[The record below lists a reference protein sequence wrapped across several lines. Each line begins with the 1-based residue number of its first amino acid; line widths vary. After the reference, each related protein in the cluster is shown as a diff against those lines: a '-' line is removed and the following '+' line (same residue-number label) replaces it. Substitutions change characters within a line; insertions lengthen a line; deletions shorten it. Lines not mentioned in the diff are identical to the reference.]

1 MSVNWTEEQ
10 LQAIEYDQ
18 PRPLLV
24 SAAAGS
30 GKTAVL
36 IERIFRRVMTKKVEP
51 ENILVATFTDKAAT
65 QMRRKIDEKIAA
77 EMQQATDPTT
87 LKHLRELKQRFPL
100 AQISTIHAFCLNLIK
115 EYGAYL
121 TDQNG
126 QLILQPGF
134 TTISQTYRDIYLN
147 QAIDEVLTDL
157 YQKIS
162 ELNISD
168 DTSSNFESSQ
178 NNLAINAVNS
188 ESRLNEL
195 NEKNSNNEENN
206 ESEPTI
212 LNKKDFNK
220 DLNREDVSTS
230 LVLQEIPGIQSKIE
244 LFNLLEEPITQDEWL
259 QDFDRLV
266 LMITDSLS
274 DQPVRDQLAR
284 SLAQLRSMAYFET
297 EIQQALKDFQA
308 QAEDFSRHPLVKEAL
323 EQIEALINPAIEGL
337 DYALNSEHLRI
348 VLSKKTRTKE
358 HFQIEERL
366 NLELKVIQKIKQI
379 LTAKS
384 SDPEKWNQIHE
395 QGKLLGDFISLRAN
409 NSCTPEALA
418 KMDFIENYEPNV
430 LPIIAMIHPDFR
442 HNSAIAK
449 RNQLENTK
457 PYFIRSTH
465 EIEQDLQSMLRPL
478 ARFFE
483 TVILVER
490 RFQQIK
496 IRHNQIDFNDYEH
509 YALQLLDQP
518 EIAKVLH
525 EKYQEI
531 YLDEYQDTNPIQ
543 ETLISRIKC
552 PRVFMVGDLK
562 QSIYRFRFADPGL
575 FRKKLSTFFLYDKY
589 EDSLCTAENLSEAEN
604 DLSEADENL
613 FATDQDLPET
623 HKKLS
628 KAHQDLSEAAENLF
642 ATEQDLSETHKKLSK
657 VDQDLPKQLP
667 ENFPDGYT
675 VLLNRNFRSSE
686 TILHAIND
694 LFSWFMRSEIAEIE
708 YDHTQM
714 LIPGRADLSEIELSE
729 TELGET
735 ELGEAEL
742 SERLISLEHLVIPN
756 EINDFDLNL
765 IPELTRIKIESGT
778 DLELALEALQ
788 AVKII
793 KRELLNGRQLSDIAI
808 LSRKHDISSIYKQ
821 VLAAYGIPVSGGEQ
835 ATYLETQELRFLTQ
849 LISLLDNFQQDI
861 PLASVMRSQIFG
873 IPFDENE
880 LLALRLSQPDAKYFY
895 EVVQN
900 ASKLSREDFV
910 SQTEQILT
918 FNQNADQNADQNF
931 DQNAESDYAD
941 ESDKSF
947 DKAESKRQNQIT
959 IDLYNKLHDFM
970 RLINDLRNQSK
981 WLSLAELLDNI
992 FRIADYPDY
1001 LMRLPFSEQR
1011 LSDIERFQQWANQFE
1026 QEQGGGL
1033 RNFIVYI
1040 NQITEQK
1047 LKLENFDIPPAPG
1060 NSVATMT
1067 IHASK
1072 GLEFPVV
1079 ILAGANNQLS
1089 VRRST
1094 DILNF
1099 DPTFGLSSYIVNFEQ
1114 QATYSSP
1121 ANAWHQEQIIS
1132 MELAEEYRLLYVAMT
1147 RAEEKLYILSSE
1159 KMKSTEDEYYGK
1171 ALELINQNFTRS
1183 NFQNLKSYAEI
1194 IVGYLNSQD
1203 KRILEEFPGYSILAT
1218 YDFLDMFRESPETEN
1233 SNRPKEN
1240 NEQVINNQTTNSEQV
1255 MNEKQ
1260 NPDQKLNLPD
1270 LNQKRYQPLTI
1281 GKYSFSVNYLSE
1293 IFAEL
1298 KQVNCEYADYLVQ
1311 AEATGQIRQSEIILP
1326 ADSGSEAAKAI
1337 ERLKKLLPDLPEE
1350 DPLNLIPAKLTVS
1363 EISAK
1368 EQIQNLD
1375 SAEQIILPSGM
1386 ADMGYTL
1393 RKPEPEPATDEV
1405 SYSGREFGTF
1415 IHSLMQF
1422 IKPEDFLEQ
1431 PEAQWENIFR
1441 EQIEQMIHKQQ
1452 LFAKN
1457 KSQAKAAYPFLE
1469 KFLRSEIAQRL
1480 YQVEKAG
1487 GPVYREIPFTLAIP
1501 ATQVL
1506 DVNQIKQLNIDQ
1518 IEQHNMNN
1526 QIERL
1531 NIDQIEQHNVNNQ
1544 IEQLSIDQIEH
1555 NDITK
1560 SDASRDYGQDQ
1571 TLIQG
1576 MIDLWFIEN
1585 DQAILLDYKSDYI
1598 LGNDRQIQAEL
1609 EKRYAV
1615 QLKYYTLAIEK
1626 IIERPVKER
1635 YIWLF
1640 RQGKAYSL

>member
-10 LQAIEYDQ
+10 LQAIEYDL

-36 IERIFRRVMTKKVEP
+36 IERIFRRVMAKKIEP
-51 ENILVATFTDKAAT
+51 ENILVATFTDKAAA

-100 AQISTIHAFCLNLIK
+100 AQISTIHSFCLNLIK

-126 QLILQPGF
+126 QLVLQPGF

-147 QAIDEVLTDL
+147 QAIDEVLTEI
-157 YQKIS
+157 YQQIT
-162 ELNISD
+162 ELN
-168 DTSSNFESSQ
+168 TSHNADLNFELSQ
-178 NNLAINAVNS
+178 KHLEINVVNS
-188 ESRLNEL
+188 QSKSDSLKR
-195 NEKNSNNEENN
+195 
-206 ESEPTI
+206 
-212 LNKKDFNK
+212 KDFKN
-220 DLNREDVSTS
+220 DTIREDVITS
-230 LVLQEIPGIQSKIE
+230 FVSQEIPEIQSEIE
-244 LFNLLEEPITQDEWL
+244 LFNLLEDPITQGEWL
-259 QDFDRLV
+259 QDFDQLV

-284 SLAQLRSMAYFET
+284 SLTQLRSMAYFET
-297 EIQQALKDFQA
+297 VIQQALQGFQA
-308 QAEDFSRHPLVKEAL
+308 QAEDFSRHPVVNEAL

-337 DYALNSEHLRI
+337 NYALNSEHLRI
-348 VLSKKTRTKE
+348 ILSKKTRTKE
-358 HFQIEERL
+358 HFEIEERL
-366 NLELKVIQKIKQI
+366 NLELKVVYEIKQI
-379 LTAKS
+379 LATKS
-384 SDPEKWNQIHE
+384 SATEKWNQIHD
-395 QGKLLGDFISLRAN
+395 QGKSLGDFISLRAN
-409 NSCTPEALA
+409 NSCTPEAMA
-418 KMDFIENYEPNV
+418 KMDFIENYEPKV
-430 LPIIAMIHPDFR
+430 LPIMAMIHPDFR
-442 HNSAIAK
+442 HNSAVAK
-449 RNQLENTK
+449 RNQLEKVK
-457 PYFIRSTH
+457 PYFIRSID

-478 ARFFE
+478 ARFYE

-490 RFQQIK
+490 RFRQIK
-496 IRHNQIDFNDYEH
+496 TRHNQIDFNDYEH
-509 YALQLLDQP
+509 YALKLLDQP

-575 FRKKLSTFFLYDKY
+575 FRKKSNKFSLYELHTEY
-589 EDSLCTAENLSEAEN
+589 ELHTDSI
-604 DLSEADENL
+604 DRDE
-613 FATDQDLPET
+613 
-623 HKKLS
+623 KLLDV
-628 KAHQDLSEAAENLF
+628 HQDLSEQLSDNLP
-642 ATEQDLSETHKKLSK
+642 DLS
-657 VDQDLPKQLP
+657 
-667 ENFPDGYT
+667 NGYK

-686 TILHAIND
+686 TILAAINS

-708 YDHTQM
+708 YDETQK
-714 LIPGRADLSEIELSE
+714 LIPGRADLSEAES
-729 TELGET
+729 GE
-735 ELGEAEL
+735 
-742 SERLISLEHLVIPN
+742 RRISLEHLVIPN
-756 EINDFDLNL
+756 EIKDFDLSL
-765 IPELTRIKIESGT
+765 IPELTRIKIESAT
-778 DLELALEALQ
+778 DLEMVFEALQ

-808 LSRKHDISSIYKQ
+808 LSRRHRISSIYKQ
-821 VLAAYGIPVSGGEQ
+821 VLAAYQIPVSGGEQ

-880 LLALRLSQPDAKYFY
+880 LLILRLSQPEAKYFY
-895 EVVQN
+895 EVAQKASNLSQTDFISRFKQISEFEQNIESDQSNQLDN
-900 ASKLSREDFV
+900 ASFIDEP
-910 SQTEQILT
+910 
-918 FNQNADQNADQNF
+918 NQ
-931 DQNAESDYAD
+931 
-941 ESDKSF
+941 
-947 DKAESKRQNQIT
+947 QNQIA

-970 RLINDLRNQSK
+970 RIISGLRNQSK

-1001 LMRLPFSEQR
+1001 LMRLPFAEQR

-1040 NQITEQK
+1040 KQITDQK
-1047 LKLENFDIPPAPG
+1047 LKLENFDTPPAPS
-1060 NSVATMT
+1060 NSVAAMT

-1089 VRRST
+1089 VRRNT

-1099 DPTFGLSSYIVNFEQ
+1099 DPTFGLSSYIINFEQ

-1147 RAEEKLYILSSE
+1147 RAEEKLYVLSSA
-1159 KMKSTEDEYYGK
+1159 KMQSSENEYFAK
-1171 ALELINQNFTRS
+1171 AIGPIEQNFTRS

-1194 IVGYLNSQD
+1194 IVGYLKSQD
-1203 KRILEEFPGYSILAT
+1203 DFVLEGFPGYSILAT
-1218 YDFLDMFRESPETEN
+1218 DDFLDMFCELPEDEN
-1233 SNRPKEN
+1233 SNPKL
-1240 NEQVINNQTTNSEQV
+1240 
-1255 MNEKQ
+1255 K
-1260 NPDQKLNLPD
+1260 LPD
-1270 LNQKRYQPLTI
+1270 VNQKKFQTLTI
-1281 GKYSFSVNYLSE
+1281 GKYDFSVNYLSE
-1293 IFAEL
+1293 ILAEL
-1298 KQVNCEYADYLVQ
+1298 KQVNREYADFLVQ
-1311 AEATGQIRQSEIILP
+1311 AEATGQIRQSEIVL
-1326 ADSGSEAAKAI
+1326 ATDSDSDASLAI
-1337 ERLKKLLPDLPEE
+1337 ERIKKLLPDLSE
-1350 DPLNLIPAKLTVS
+1350 DDLLNLIPAKLTVS

-1368 EQIQNLD
+1368 EQIQDLD
-1375 SAEQIILPSGM
+1375 NPEQIILPSGM

-1393 RKPEPEPATDEV
+1393 RRPEIEPLTEKA

-1422 IKPEDFLEQ
+1422 IKLENFLEK
-1431 PEAQWENIFR
+1431 PDSQWEDIFR
-1441 EQIEQMIHKQQ
+1441 AQIEQMIRKQQ
-1452 LFAKN
+1452 LFAGN
-1457 KSQAKAAYPFLE
+1457 KQQAAAAYPLLV
-1469 KFLRSEIAQRL
+1469 KFFRSEIAQRL
-1480 YQVEKAG
+1480 YRTEKAG
-1487 GPVYREIPFTLAIP
+1487 DPVYREIPFTLAIP
-1501 ATQVL
+1501 VSELL
-1506 DVNQIKQLNIDQ
+1506 DQDQINQLN
-1518 IEQHNMNN
+1518 
-1526 QIERL
+1526 L
-1531 NIDQIEQHNVNNQ
+1531 
-1544 IEQLSIDQIEH
+1544 
-1555 NDITK
+1555 TK
-1560 SDASRDYGQDQ
+1560 SDYDQDQ
-1571 TLIQG
+1571 ALIQG
-1576 MIDLWFIEN
+1576 MIDLWFMEN

-1598 LGNDRQIQAEL
+1598 LGNEPQIQVEL
-1609 EKRYAV
+1609 EKRYTI

-1640 RQGKAYSL
+1640 REGKAYSL